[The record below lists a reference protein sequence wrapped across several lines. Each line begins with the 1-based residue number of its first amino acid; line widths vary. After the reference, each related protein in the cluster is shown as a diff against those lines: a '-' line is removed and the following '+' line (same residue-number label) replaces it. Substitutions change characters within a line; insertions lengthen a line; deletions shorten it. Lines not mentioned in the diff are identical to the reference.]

1 MEQQLIP
8 QELLDEFNK
17 RIENFRRFLN
27 SLGQS
32 NYTFDQYERIFSD
45 YGWYIPYK
53 LMVKDIVVLVNKFEN
68 NEIEK
73 ADTFLVKFF
82 KKEFLAI
89 KEELIK
95 SFPERKNIL
104 LEAFSAHKKK
114 MFYAST
120 ILFLSQADGITK
132 NKIFLGG
139 HFKKFS
145 KAYPSHSLVK
155 LFEEKNHLTA
165 KYNKNSA
172 DNIVNKNLNRHGI
185 MHGLQHNYGTEI
197 NSFKALSFLLFVSNF
212 RNEIK

>member
-1 MEQQLIP
+1 MVHLLP
-8 QELLDEFNK
+8 PELLSELNK
-17 RIENFRRFLN
+17 SLKNFKRFLN
-27 SLGQS
+27 SLGQL
-32 NYTFDQYERIFSD
+32 NYTFERYERIFSD
-45 YGWYIPYK
+45 FGWYIPFN
-53 LMVKDIVVLVNKFEN
+53 LMVKDIMVLVNKFEN

-73 ADTFLVKFF
+73 ADAFLVKFF
-82 KKEFLAI
+82 KKELMSI
-89 KEELIK
+89 KDELIK

-104 LEAFSAHKKK
+104 IEAFSAHKKK

-132 NKIFLGG
+132 NKIFMGG
-139 HFKKFS
+139 YFKKFS

-165 KYNKNSA
+165 KYNKNSS

-197 NSFKALSFLLFVSNF
+197 NSFKSLSFLLFVSNF